1 MVVEDIVDTG
11 RTMRKLLKTLE
22 IFRPKTVKVRIDF
35 FPHIYKES
43 ISHDLMAKHLEFL
56 RVVCLIARGVQKETK
71 HY

>member
-35 FPHIYKES
+35 FCTFIRKVF
-43 ISHDLMAKHLEFL
+43 LM
-56 RVVCLIARGVQKETK
+56 T
-71 HY
+71 